1 MAVEGPKMDE
11 ARRTLPQTQYLAVL
25 AQATDQLA
33 HVVNIGK
40 VLDTSTEA
48 RLRIPIIV
56 CEKWRL
62 VGGALQV
69 LDSAELPPGRG
80 DGFHTGWV
88 EGENVALC
96 REDPLR
102 IIRMQGI
109 RFVEQEVEIL
119 MKIRSG

>member
-1 MAVEGPKMDE
+1 MFRYQAPSVWCPRLLLGLGD
-11 ARRTLPQTQYLAVL
+11 R
-25 AQATDQLA
+25 ATDQLA
-33 HVVNIGK
+33 HVVNIGT